1 MRFVSIES
9 YMIPTFGNCRTEP
22 YGRMVVE
29 HNGETRTVRFGERDG
44 SAAATS
50 PSTENATTSTIR
62 ATCTPLY
69 SSLKMRSSQPSHRS
83 RRRRRRRRI

>member
-29 HNGETRTVRFGERDG
+29 HNGETR
-44 SAAATS
+44 S
-50 PSTENATTSTIR
+50 PLRR
-62 ATCTPLY
+62 A
-69 SSLKMRSSQPSHRS
+69 
-83 RRRRRRRRI
+83 